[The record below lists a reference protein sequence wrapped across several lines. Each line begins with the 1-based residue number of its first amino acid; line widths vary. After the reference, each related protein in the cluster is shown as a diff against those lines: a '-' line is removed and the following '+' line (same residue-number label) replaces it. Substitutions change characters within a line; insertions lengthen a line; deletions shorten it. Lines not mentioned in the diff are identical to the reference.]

1 MLAIHKEA
9 FFKVADMLNC
19 WIGLR
24 EPNPLADQWIGRVGY
39 IAKGERCKAKTADN
53 PSFRFAG
60 LVTDP
65 TLCPEAF
72 TQATLTDALEKW
84 KKFTFNNQLPSGF
97 TRVESGSEKGL
108 VKYEGAAIHA
118 DFDLMSINV
127 ADKNGHIGFTTRN
140 DAHSLFIKAQPLL
153 NHFFGSALIMHGSE
167 FDWDGGIGARES
179 EYVFYFGPKRQ
190 FKQTLSSMPQKVGTL
205 H

>member
-24 EPNPLADQWIGRVGY
+24 EPNPLTDQWIGRAGY
-39 IAKGERCKAKTADN
+39 IAKGENCKAKTSDN

-65 TLCPEAF
+65 MICPEAF
-72 TQATLTDALEKW
+72 KVITLPDAVEKW
-84 KKFTFNNQLPSGF
+84 KKFAPNNQLPSGF
-97 TRVESGSEKGL
+97 YRADSGPEKGL
-108 VKYEGAAIHA
+108 IKYNGAAIHA
-118 DFDLMSINV
+118 DFDLMNISM
-127 ADKNGHIGFTTRN
+127 ADKNGHFAFTTRN
-140 DAHSLFIKAQPLL
+140 DAHTLFIKAQPLL
-153 NHFFGSALIMHGSE
+153 NHLFGSPLIMHGSE
-167 FDWDGGIGARES
+167 FDWDRGIGARES

-190 FKQTLSSMPQKVGTL
+190 FKQTLSSMPQKAGTL